1 MEPLTKD
8 DFNVFASGD
17 SKDLV
22 DQGELYTRRSRK
34 EVEVRIRFFRRLST
48 LPKFVRISF
57 STQNAQSLDFVYV
70 TKTEVLDPGQQ
81 VSYGQANPP
90 PAFFSPFRIQ

>member
-22 DQGELYTRRSRK
+22 DQGELYTRRSKK

-57 STQNAQSLDFVYV
+57 STQNVQSLDFVYV
-70 TKTEVLDPGQQ
+70 TKKKDVYPGQQ
-81 VSYGQANPP
+81 VRGWLVLVA
-90 PAFFSPFRIQ
+90 

>member
-8 DFNVFASGD
+8 DFKVFASGD
-17 SKDLV
+17 SKDLM

-34 EVEVRIRFFRRLST
+34 EVEVRIRFFRRMST

-57 STQNAQSLDFVYV
+57 STQNVQSLDYVYE
-70 TKTEVLDPGQQ
+70 TRTQVLDPGQQ
-81 VSYGQANPP
+81 VNMDRAV
-90 PAFFSPFRIQ
+90 F

>member
-17 SKDLV
+17 SKDLM

-34 EVEVRIRFFRRLST
+34 ELEVRIRFFRRLST

-57 STQNAQSLDFVYV
+57 STQNVQSLDYVYV
-70 TKTEVLDPGQQ
+70 IKTNELLHGEQ
-81 VSYGQANPP
+81 VTAC
-90 PAFFSPFRIQ
+90 

>member
-8 DFNVFASGD
+8 DFKVFASGD
-17 SKDLV
+17 SKDLM

-57 STQNAQSLDFVYV
+57 STQNVQSLDYVYV
-70 TKTEVLDPGQQ
+70 TKTKDVYPEQQ
-81 VSYGQANPP
+81 VTG
-90 PAFFSPFRIQ
+90 